1 MNDISA
7 LLQLVLTEGLGARTL
22 DRLLSRLRLD
32 GIPIRDYVRFTPQ
45 SMAEVYPL
53 SPEFTHQIKANY
65 ERAQPLAEAL
75 ERHQIQAVLKDSV
88 DYPPHLKRLKE
99 SAPPVI
105 FVKGDLRHC
114 LAESVGF
121 SGPRKPSAVGRA
133 AATLMAQ
140 NLAQKRIHVVSGYA
154 DGIDLAAHRGALK
167 AGGTTTFVLAEGIL
181 KFRIKRS
188 IAEWL
193 TDLNYVVISEFP
205 PDSPW
210 ATGYALQRN
219 RTICGLSQALV
230 AVEPGFKGGT
240 YSTAC
245 HALKL
250 RCPLFVLMPDGSL
263 EHKRRIHYF
272 TGRGATW
279 LNPRS
284 ARTPDI
290 TPILEILKN
299 PPAFE
304 QQPLLFG
311 EEQ

>member
-1 MNDISA
+1 MNDIPA
-7 LLQLVLTEGLGARTL
+7 LLQVILTEGLGARTL
-22 DRLLSRLRLD
+22 DRLLNRLRLD
-32 GIPIRDYVRFTPQ
+32 GIPISEYVRFTPQ
-45 SMAEVYPL
+45 SMAEIFPL
-53 SPEFTHQIKANY
+53 STELTQQIKANY
-65 ERAQPLAEAL
+65 ERAQPMAEEL
-75 ERHQIQAVLKDSV
+75 ERHQIKTVLKDSGG
-88 DYPPHLKRLKE
+88 YPLHLKRLNE
-99 SAPPVI
+99 NAPPVLFI
-105 FVKGDLRHC
+105 KGDLQHC
-114 LAESVGF
+114 SAESVGF

-140 NLAQKRIHVVSGYA
+140 SLAQKRIHVVSGYA

-193 TDLNYVVISEFP
+193 TDSNYVVISEFP

-219 RTICGLSQALV
+219 RTICGLSQAL
-230 AVEPGFKGGT
+230 AAIEPGFKGGT

-250 RCPLFVLMPDGSL
+250 HCPLFVLMTDASP

-279 LNPRS
+279 LNPR
-284 ARTPDI
+284 ATRTPDI
-290 TPILEILKN
+290 APILEVLKN
-299 PPAFE
+299 PPVFE

-311 EEQ
+311 EEH